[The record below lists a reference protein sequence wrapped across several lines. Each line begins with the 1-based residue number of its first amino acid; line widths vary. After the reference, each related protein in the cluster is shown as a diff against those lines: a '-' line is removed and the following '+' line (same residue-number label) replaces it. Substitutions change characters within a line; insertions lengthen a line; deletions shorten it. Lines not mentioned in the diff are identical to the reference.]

1 MWLLIKSQGPFPY
14 NTTVG
19 CSIFGNNATFVK
31 DSQHPPYNSVS
42 ITSGTCQA
50 SHPEYSQRACCY
62 TYQTNELKTFIQSNE
77 TLFGQCPGCL
87 ANVWSL
93 WCGSICSPF
102 QQSFMVPTETIT
114 QTLQVVKIDF
124 ILHPD
129 FAQGLYESCLSIKA
143 ENGKTFSS
151 LYSDKQSFF
160 NGVFSDNPQYKIN
173 FVFNTTGYNSDIT
186 PCSGPEKTTTS
197 STDSGSDCFGSNS
210 NVCQFGLICLNG
222 KCENARFAAVGES
235 CEQNSDCADSD
246 FKIQCISKVCVNPV
260 IFALNSLL

>member
-1 MWLLIKSQGPFPY
+1 MNLNIILIFFIYFFCFTLLVKSQGPFPY
-14 NTTVG
+14 NTTEG

-31 DSQHPPYNSVS
+31 NSQFPPYNSVS

-50 SHPEYSQRACCY
+50 SHPEYSQKACCY
-62 TYQTNELKTFIQSNE
+62 TYQTNGLKTFIQSNE

-129 FAQGLYESCLSIKA
+129 FAQGLYESCSSIKT

-197 STDSGSDCFGSNS
+197 STDSTSSAQSKHSIQYIFYALALFS
-210 NVCQFGLICLNG
+210 VILIIG
-222 KCENARFAAVGES
+222 F
-235 CEQNSDCADSD
+235 
-246 FKIQCISKVCVNPV
+246 
-260 IFALNSLL
+260 